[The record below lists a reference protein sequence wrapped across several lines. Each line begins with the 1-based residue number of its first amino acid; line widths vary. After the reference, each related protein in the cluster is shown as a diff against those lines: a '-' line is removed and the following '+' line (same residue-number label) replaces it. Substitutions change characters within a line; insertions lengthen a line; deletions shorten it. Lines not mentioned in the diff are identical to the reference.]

1 MMGNTPCQSEAILI
15 VDDDEGVR
23 EVLCQM
29 LRCQNLPVK
38 AVADGESALQYLA
51 HSAPPLAFIDLVMP
65 GIDGAEVL
73 RAARQQHPDMP
84 VVIMSG
90 LNRAATI
97 VALAGGQPERILNKP
112 FGIPEVIA
120 ATSELMRSEPVAVG

>member
-1 MMGNTPCQSEAILI
+1 ILV

-23 EVLCQM
+23 NVLCQM

-38 AVADGESALQYLA
+38 AVADGESAVHYLSHA
-51 HSAPPLAFIDLVMP
+51 SPPLAFIDLIMP
-65 GIDGAEVL
+65 GINGAEVL
-73 RAARQQHPDMP
+73 KRARGQRPDMP

-97 VALAGGQPERILNKP
+97 EALAGEQPERILNKP

-120 ATSELMRSEPVAVG
+120 VTNELMLTAAVSAN